1 MKTEQL
7 EIMENRF
14 SLNCSYYINK
24 FTTLEGLL
32 IHIRESGQ
40 DPNYVII
47 KNGKSFGLTAAE
59 ALGL

>member
-1 MKTEQL
+1 
-7 EIMENRF
+7 MENYF
-14 SLNCSYYINK
+14 GLNCSYYTNQ

-32 IHIRESGQ
+32 IHVRDSGQ

-47 KNGKSFGLTAAE
+47 KNGKSFGLTAAD